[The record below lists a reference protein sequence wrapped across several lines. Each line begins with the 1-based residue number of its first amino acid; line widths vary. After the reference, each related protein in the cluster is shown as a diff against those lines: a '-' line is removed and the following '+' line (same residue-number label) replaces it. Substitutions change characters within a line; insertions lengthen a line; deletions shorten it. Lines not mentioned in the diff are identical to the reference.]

1 MPPRAT
7 QAPDPD
13 DRQQDDRRQDRP
25 VEADPPPFLPSAAG
39 TLSAARR
46 AAWRGALGAV
56 LAFLAGDAWLH
67 GLDPGTGLVGL
78 LALLAGGLAA
88 APRRGEPVP
97 RSEAQPGRGRHGL
110 AEALLANIPDPV
122 ILVDRRALVIE
133 TNAAARA
140 LLPSLRPR
148 HPLSFALR
156 DPDVLDGIETVL
168 RTGEPLKTV
177 YSPRVPTERTF
188 EVQIGAMQGGE
199 AGRGGPNVV
208 LFLRDLTSAQRL
220 ETMRVDFVANA
231 SHELRTPLA
240 SLLGFIETL
249 QGPARDDAKARE
261 RFLGIMRVQ
270 ALRMTRLIDDLLSL
284 SRIELRA
291 HVAPTHVVDV
301 APLARQI
308 VDALGV
314 IARERG
320 VAITL
325 DAEPGSLRILGDRD
339 EILRVIENLV
349 ENAVKYGGDGGRV
362 DVSLSAL
369 PAEEGRPPQVAIA
382 VRDAGPGIAPEHLPR
397 LTERF
402 YRVDAASSR
411 QQGGTGLGLAIVKHI
426 LNRHRGRLT
435 IESTPGEGATFRALI
450 PALLPAHGDPRQA
463 AETQAVDQGQAT
475 SRRPT

>member
-1 MPPRAT
+1 MMPRAT
-7 QAPDPD
+7 RRPDADGSLDDVPPD
-13 DRQQDDRRQDRP
+13 DP
-25 VEADPPPFLPSAAG
+25 TMPPFLPGASGAL
-39 TLSAARR
+39 TSARR
-46 AAWRGALGAV
+46 AAWRGALCAV
-56 LAFLAGDAWLH
+56 LVLLAIHAWYH
-67 GLDPGTGLVGL
+67 GFDLGTGLAGL
-78 LALLAGGLAA
+78 VALVAGGLAA
-88 APRRGEPVP
+88 APRRGEPVA
-97 RSEAQPGRGRHGL
+97 RSEAAPGRGRHGL

-122 ILVDRRALVIE
+122 ILIDRRALVIE
-133 TNAAARA
+133 SNAAARA

-199 AGRGGPNVV
+199 AGRAGPNLV

-249 QGPARDDAKARE
+249 QGPAREDAKARE

-291 HVAPTHVVDV
+291 HVPPTQAVDV
-301 APLARQI
+301 GPLARQI
-308 VDALGV
+308 ADALGL

-320 VAITL
+320 VALTL
-325 DAEPGSLRILGDRD
+325 DAAPGPHRVLGDRD
-339 EILRVIENLV
+339 ELLRVIENLV

-362 DVSLSAL
+362 CLRLATL
-369 PAEEGRPPQVAIA
+369 PAEDGRPPQVEIA
-382 VRDAGPGIAPEHLPR
+382 VRDEGPGIAPEHLPR

-426 LNRHRGRLT
+426 LNRHRGRLV

-450 PALLPAHGDPRQA
+450 PAHGEARKDASP
-463 AETQAVDQGQAT
+463 DQGQAT
-475 SRRPT
+475 SRRPV